1 LSYLHGTVTRLRT
14 SDLEAV
20 LSFLGE
26 ASSVEGPDPFP
37 REVLQSLRRL
47 VPSDEMYY
55 NELDRVRQSVL
66 WSGEVPGET
75 EEPEAPTYWDIRDE
89 HPVCHHHE
97 VTGDF
102 RAVKL
107 SDFLTRSELRRTR
120 IYWEYFHPWCVEYML
135 SVGLDAPL
143 THTKVF
149 LFNRAGGRDFSERDR
164 AVLDFL
170 RPHLANLYDAA
181 QARRR
186 AAQAVAVLE
195 EADAGLVVLDG
206 AGRIEHATPE
216 ALRILSLYFGVN
228 RAALPEVIAA
238 WLREQEN
245 APSPERLEIP
255 GEDAALIVHLVH
267 GALLLEEQ
275 RSEPPL
281 TDREREVLELVA
293 AGKTNAE
300 IAETIWI
307 APGTVRKH
315 LENIYEKLGVHSR
328 TAAVASLNG
337 DSQPAQ

>member
-1 LSYLHGTVTRLRT
+1 VTRLRT

-26 ASSVEGPDPFP
+26 ASSVGGPDPFP
-37 REVLQSLRRL
+37 REVLEALCRL
-47 VPSDEMYY
+47 VPSDDMYY
-55 NELDRVRQSVL
+55 NELDRVREIVL
-66 WSGEVPGET
+66 WSGEAPGDL
-75 EEPEAPTYWDIRDE
+75 EEPDTPTYWDVRDE
-89 HPVCHHHE
+89 HPVCRHHE

-102 RAVKL
+102 SAVKL
-107 SDFLTRSELRRTR
+107 SDFLTRSELHRTR
-120 IYWEYFHPWCVEYML
+120 IYGEYFRPWGVEYML

-149 LFNRAGGRDFSERDR
+149 LFNRSGGHDFNERDR

-170 RPHLANLYDAA
+170 RPHLANLYESA

-186 AAQAVAVLE
+186 AGQALALLE
-195 EADAGLVVLDG
+195 EADLGLVVLDG

-216 ALRILSLYFGVN
+216 ALRLLSAYFREHRTGLPETIMGWLGTQRNAASPEPLEVPGAELSL
-228 RAALPEVIAA
+228 VIH
-238 WLREQEN
+238 
-245 APSPERLEIP
+245 
-255 GEDAALIVHLVH
+255 HLD
-267 GALLLEEQ
+267 GALLLEER

-328 TAAVASLNG
+328 TAAVASLSG
-337 DSQPAQ
+337 ESQFPGS

>member
-1 LSYLHGTVTRLRT
+1 LSYLQGTVTRLRA

-20 LSFLGE
+20 LDFLGE

-37 REVLQSLRRL
+37 REVLESLRRL
-47 VPSDEMYY
+47 VPSDDMYY
-55 NELDRVRQSVL
+55 NELDRVREIVL
-66 WSGEVPGET
+66 WSGEAPGDL
-75 EEPEAPTYWDIRDE
+75 EEPETPTYWDVRHE

-102 RAVKL
+102 RATKL

-120 IYWEYFHPWCVEYML
+120 IYWEYFRPWGAEYMM

-149 LFNRAGGRDFSERDR
+149 LFNRAVGRDFNERDR
-164 AVLDFL
+164 AVLNFL
-170 RPHLANLYDAA
+170 RPHLANLYEAG

-186 AAQAVAVLE
+186 AAQAVALLE
-195 EADAGLVVLDG
+195 ESEAGLVILG
-206 AGRIEHATPE
+206 AGGAIEHATPE
-216 ALRILSLYFGVN
+216 AVSLLSAYF
-228 RAALPEVIAA
+228 RDYRSRLPEEIGE
-238 WLREQEN
+238 WLREQGR
-245 APSPERLEIP
+245 APSPTPLEIL
-255 GEDAALIVHLVH
+255 GEELSLLVH
-267 GALLLEEQ
+267 HVNGALLLEEQ

-281 TDREREVLELVA
+281 TDREREILELVA

-315 LENIYEKLGVHSR
+315 LENIFEKLGVHTR
-328 TAAVASLNG
+328 TAAVATLNREN
-337 DSQPAQ
+337 